1 MAKVSGENPFWNF
14 SVKVYSRDGVA
25 PACLRLQDQVGADVN
40 ILMYCCWVAHDH
52 GVRFDESSLGRVLGL
67 TEPWTAT
74 VVEPLRTIRRALKL
88 ATHSGFDPDDQERL
102 RTEIKR
108 IELRSERMQHDALF
122 AAANITKAGA
132 PEARRDVGRHNIDFY
147 LSTLNTGIDETAQQ
161 DIDLLIAAAFDISE
175 TDGNQISSASR
186 RD

>member
-40 ILMYCCWVAHDH
+40 VLMYCCWVAHDR
-52 GVRFDESSLGRVLGL
+52 GVRFDESSLGRVLGI
-67 TEPWTAT
+67 TEPWKAT

-108 IELRSERMQHDALF
+108 IELRSERMQQDALF